1 MLYTHLRAF
10 HAVAT
15 QGGFSRAAAALH
27 VTQPTI
33 SDQVKALETRYGVLL
48 FERRRRRVVLT
59 GLGRELLAV
68 TRQQFSLEAE
78 AEQLLLSAKGLAY
91 GRLRVG
97 ADAPFLVVP
106 LLGSFKRRH
115 PGIQLSV
122 TFGNTEQVLRRLF
135 ERDCDVAVLPEIGAD
150 DRLHSVPFR
159 RDRLVAF
166 VHRGHP
172 WVRRRSIRLQELAE
186 QPLVLRE
193 AESTT
198 RIIFERVM
206 AHAGVALGE
215 TLEIG
220 SREGVREAVAAGLGI
235 GIVSQTE
242 FGTDT
247 RLHTLEL
254 SQPGL
259 EVVEYATCIKER
271 RPVRV
276 VSAFFDVLQDT
287 SEKTA

>member
-59 GLGRELLAV
+59 ELGRELLAV

-115 PGIQLSV
+115 PGVQLSV

-150 DRLHSVPFR
+150 DRLHSIPFR

-166 VHRGHP
+166 VHRGHH
-172 WVRRRSIRLQELAE
+172 WVRRRRIRLEELAE

-206 AHAGVALGE
+206 AHAGVTLGE

-254 SQPGL
+254 AQPGL

-287 SEKTA
+287 LATTT